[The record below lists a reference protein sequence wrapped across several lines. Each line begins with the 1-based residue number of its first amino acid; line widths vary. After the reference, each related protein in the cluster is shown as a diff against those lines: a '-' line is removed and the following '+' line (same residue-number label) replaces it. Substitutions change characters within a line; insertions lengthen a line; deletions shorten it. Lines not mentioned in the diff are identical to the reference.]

1 MAATINIVA
10 LPLLLGVLPSSGQ
23 PLLQPRNDADSPS
36 LSGRAFAVRSQNQSV
51 AVRFTNSSGGLDFGV
66 IQVVLP
72 YYVRE
77 YPFVS
82 NLNVHTVRLRWRSE
96 SCEKFGKKLEAAGL
110 LDNPDECISS
120 LEYGTDPDDT
130 EKCVIV
136 IPQLIDELDTLE
148 EVALKFHFRN
158 QKTRRLL
165 PDSVDTHAKLV
176 DIVADQWPELGGE
189 AKLDF
194 TYVDDVGDRCLF
206 HRDSWKD
213 AVELARRAV
222 VGTMKLPTIN
232 IHVSTTSSN
241 PSQDTQEAAAI
252 DLSAAPKRTL
262 ESTGSQTTAAKV
274 AKTDKSKRVAAKSA
288 AASGRT
294 KSNATSRK
302 SSPAEAEVVV
312 VKTEASGSKTRRSSR
327 IAAQRG
333 ASAVKNETIDM
344 LD

>member
-1 MAATINIVA
+1 MV
-10 LPLLLGVLPSSGQ
+10 
-23 PLLQPRNDADSPS
+23 
-36 LSGRAFAVRSQNQSV
+36 
-51 AVRFTNSSGGLDFGV
+51 
-66 IQVVLP
+66 
-72 YYVRE
+72 
-77 YPFVS
+77 
-82 NLNVHTVRLRWRSE
+82 
-96 SCEKFGKKLEAAGL
+96 
-110 LDNPDECISS
+110 
-120 LEYGTDPDDT
+120 
-130 EKCVIV
+130 
-136 IPQLIDELDTLE
+136 

-222 VGTMKLPTIN
+222 
-232 IHVSTTSSN
+232 
-241 PSQDTQEAAAI
+241 EAAAI

>member
-1 MAATINIVA
+1 MV
-10 LPLLLGVLPSSGQ
+10 
-23 PLLQPRNDADSPS
+23 
-36 LSGRAFAVRSQNQSV
+36 
-51 AVRFTNSSGGLDFGV
+51 
-66 IQVVLP
+66 
-72 YYVRE
+72 
-77 YPFVS
+77 
-82 NLNVHTVRLRWRSE
+82 
-96 SCEKFGKKLEAAGL
+96 
-110 LDNPDECISS
+110 
-120 LEYGTDPDDT
+120 
-130 EKCVIV
+130 
-136 IPQLIDELDTLE
+136 

-176 DIVADQWPELGGE
+176 EIVADQWPELGGE

-194 TYVDDVGDRCLF
+194 TYVDDAGDRCLF

-222 VGTMKLPTIN
+222 VGTLKLPTIN
-232 IHVSTTSSN
+232 IYVSTSPPS
-241 PSQDTQEAAAI
+241 PSQDTQGAAAI

-288 AASGRT
+288 AATGRT
-294 KSNATSRK
+294 KSNATSRR

-333 ASAVKNETIDM
+333 DSAVKKETIDM

>member
-1 MAATINIVA
+1 MV
-10 LPLLLGVLPSSGQ
+10 
-23 PLLQPRNDADSPS
+23 
-36 LSGRAFAVRSQNQSV
+36 
-51 AVRFTNSSGGLDFGV
+51 
-66 IQVVLP
+66 
-72 YYVRE
+72 
-77 YPFVS
+77 
-82 NLNVHTVRLRWRSE
+82 
-96 SCEKFGKKLEAAGL
+96 
-110 LDNPDECISS
+110 
-120 LEYGTDPDDT
+120 
-130 EKCVIV
+130 
-136 IPQLIDELDTLE
+136 

-176 DIVADQWPELGGE
+176 GIVADQWPELGGE

-232 IHVSTTSSN
+232 IYVSTSPPS
-241 PSQDTQEAAAI
+241 PSQDTQEMAAI
-252 DLSAAPKRTL
+252 DLSVAPKRTL

-333 ASAVKNETIDM
+333 ASAVKKETIDM

>member
-1 MAATINIVA
+1 MV
-10 LPLLLGVLPSSGQ
+10 
-23 PLLQPRNDADSPS
+23 
-36 LSGRAFAVRSQNQSV
+36 
-51 AVRFTNSSGGLDFGV
+51 
-66 IQVVLP
+66 
-72 YYVRE
+72 
-77 YPFVS
+77 
-82 NLNVHTVRLRWRSE
+82 
-96 SCEKFGKKLEAAGL
+96 
-110 LDNPDECISS
+110 
-120 LEYGTDPDDT
+120 
-130 EKCVIV
+130 
-136 IPQLIDELDTLE
+136 

-176 DIVADQWPELGGE
+176 EIVADQWPELGGE

-213 AVELARRAV
+213 AAELARRAV

-232 IHVSTTSSN
+232 IHVSTTPSN
-241 PSQDTQEAAAI
+241 PSQDTQGAAAI
-252 DLSAAPKRTL
+252 DLSVAPKRTL
-262 ESTGSQTTAAKV
+262 ESTGSQTTTAAKV

-302 SSPAEAEVVV
+302 SSPAEAEVV
-312 VKTEASGSKTRRSSR
+312 
-327 IAAQRG
+327 RG
-333 ASAVKNETIDM
+333 ASAVKKETIAV